1 MALSEKG
8 RTLLY
13 LFLLWLI
20 YLIVGVFIFRAVEH
34 DGDKEPDKSEEAQL
48 AKVKGNIMAKY
59 NISES
64 EFNDIVQQIQTAS
77 SSNAGPEWN
86 YHEAVSFVIQLVTT
100 IGKVVHLIY
109 LDILPSNPKHELV
122 IRTSGLP
129 TINDTSSRKSV
140 LTPKYENVYK
150 AIKHYWLH

>member
-13 LFLLWLI
+13 LFLLWLF

-34 DGDKEPDKSEEAQL
+34 DGDKEPDKTEEAQL
-48 AKVKGNIMAKY
+48 EKVKLNIMAKY
-59 NISES
+59 NMSES
-64 EFNDIVQQIQTAS
+64 EFNDIVQQIEEAS

-100 IGKVVHLIY
+100 IGKVVL
-109 LDILPSNPKHELV
+109 LFLP
-122 IRTSGLP
+122 
-129 TINDTSSRKSV
+129 
-140 LTPKYENVYK
+140 
-150 AIKHYWLH
+150 

>member
-13 LFLLWLI
+13 LFLLWLF

-34 DGDKEPDKSEEAQL
+34 DGDKEPDKTEEAQL
-48 AKVKGNIMAKY
+48 EKVKLNIMAKY
-59 NISES
+59 NMSES
-64 EFNDIVQQIQTAS
+64 EFNDIVQQIEEAS

-100 IGKVVHLIY
+100 IGKVVLLSLY
-109 LDILPSNPKHELV
+109 PKRGLV
-122 IRTSGLP
+122 ILTSAIP
-129 TINDTSSRKSV
+129 TINNTSSTKSS
-140 LTPKYENVYK
+140 LIPKYENVYK
-150 AIKHYWLH
+150 ALKHH

>member
-1 MALSEKG
+1 MALGEKG

-34 DGDKEPDKSEEAQL
+34 NGDRKPDKTEKAKLEE
-48 AKVKGNIMAKY
+48 VKLNTMMKY
-59 NISES
+59 NMSES
-64 EFNDIVQQIQTAS
+64 EFNDIVQQIETAS

-100 IGKVVHLIY
+100 IG
-109 LDILPSNPKHELV
+109 ELV
-122 IRTSGLP
+122 LYI
-129 TINDTSSRKSV
+129 
-140 LTPKYENVYK
+140 
-150 AIKHYWLH
+150 

>member
-1 MALSEKG
+1 MPTYVSEAKLVKMGLSEKG

-20 YLIVGVFIFRAVEH
+20 YLLIGVFIFRAVEH
-34 DGDKEPDKSEEAQL
+34 DGEKEPDETEEAQL
-48 AKVKGNIMAKY
+48 EKVKLNIMAKY
-59 NISES
+59 NMSES
-64 EFNDIVQQIQTAS
+64 EFNNIVQQIEAAS

-109 LDILPSNPKHELV
+109 FFL
-122 IRTSGLP
+122 
-129 TINDTSSRKSV
+129 TINKD
-140 LTPKYENVYK
+140 
-150 AIKHYWLH
+150 

>member
-13 LFLLWLI
+13 LFLLWLF

-34 DGDKEPDKSEEAQL
+34 DGDKEPDKTEEAQL
-48 AKVKGNIMAKY
+48 EKVKLNIMAKY
-59 NISES
+59 NMSES
-64 EFNDIVQQIQTAS
+64 EFNDIVQQIEEAS

-100 IGKVVHLIY
+100 IGKVVLLSY
-109 LDILPSNPKHELV
+109 PNRGLV
-122 IRTSGLP
+122 ILTSAVP
-129 TINDTSSRKSV
+129 TTI
-140 LTPKYENVYK
+140 LQAENRHLFPHMK
-150 AIKHYWLH
+150 TFIKP